1 MKNFSK
7 LILAISLFY
16 SFTLVTNA
24 SDINGTIDP
33 ANQYAWGENI
43 GWILMT
49 NDIHITDS
57 QLTGH
62 AWGENTGWISL
73 NCDNDNSC
81 GLVNYKVANDDEGNL
96 SGYAWGENTGW
107 IDFNPNFG
115 GVKIN
120 NQGIF
125 EGYAWGENIG
135 WINFNCN
142 NDSSCGVTDFKVSTD
157 WRPKSTRSN
166 GSGGGGGSGSG
177 SGSSSSHSGGS
188 GPSSLIVMDDQKNN
202 EIPKEEEN
210 NQDKKEPQ
218 NTEKNTCQ
226 QSEMSEV
233 PFKDIKGHSAEDA
246 INYLFKNCIVSGKT
260 FDTFAPDDFATRAEV
275 LKIALKSNNFPL
287 ENYQDLFLDVKSSD
301 WFSGFIM
308 SGLKNKIIQGYE
320 NKTFKP
326 NQFITRAEALKI
338 IFEAKGGEF
347 LNGGNGIFSDA
358 NSNDWFY
365 KYITL
370 AFSKGLISSFP
381 GQLLKPNQFITRG
394 EVAKIVY
401 TIEK

>member
-16 SFTLVTNA
+16 SFTSITQA
-24 SDINGTIDP
+24 SDTNGTIDP
-33 ANQYAWGENI
+33 AHQYAWGENI
-43 GWILMT
+43 GWVLMT

-73 NCDNDNSC
+73 NCNNDNSC
-81 GLVNYKVANDDEGNL
+81 GTVDYKVANDDEGNL
-96 SGYAWGENTGW
+96 SGYAWGENIGW
-107 IDFNPNFG
+107 INFNPNFG

-120 NQGIF
+120 NQGVF

-135 WINFNCN
+135 WINFNCI
-142 NDSSCGVTDFKVSTD
+142 NDNSCGVTDFKVSTD
-157 WRPKSTRSN
+157 WRPKSTRNN
-166 GSGGGGGSGSG
+166 GGGGGGSGSPS
-177 SGSSSSHSGGS
+177 SGKTGGS
-188 GPSSLIVMDDQKNN
+188 GPSSLIVMDNQKDK
-202 EIPKEEEN
+202 ETPKEEKDKNE
-210 NQDKKEPQ
+210 DKKEPQ
-218 NTEKNTCQ
+218 ITDKKTCQ
-226 QSEMSEV
+226 QSEMPEV
-233 PFKDIKGHSAEDA
+233 PFKDIKGHTAEEA

-275 LKIALKSNNFPL
+275 LKIALKSNNFSL
-287 ENYQDLFLDVKSSD
+287 ENYQDLFLDVKQND
-301 WFSGFIM
+301 WFASFIM
-308 SGLKNKIIQGYE
+308 SGLKNKIIEGYQ

-347 LNGGNGIFSDA
+347 LNSGSGIFSDA
-358 NSNDWFY
+358 NSKDWFY

-381 GQLLKPNQFITRG
+381 GQLLKPNQFITRA

-401 TIEK
+401 EMEG